1 MYSEEIEENILS
13 VFQYLSNICNFYEHY
28 HYTHFV
34 VLMFCIHVF
43 MFSLVHYRLLGK
55 EGGG

>member
-1 MYSEEIEENILS
+1 MYSEDIEENTLT

-34 VLMFCIHVF
+34 VLMFRIHV
-43 MFSLVHYRLLGK
+43 
-55 EGGG
+55 